1 MCFRAVA
8 RWVLISHSD
17 ILRFSLAGV
26 VSAFPPAFEGQ
37 LSLRR
42 SLTDQPFSADRSVR
56 PQPGWHVSCIE
67 IPVSNQRKQ
76 VKTMSDFNANFDE
89 DQDQVL
95 LATTEDANL
104 NSLLSDEVV
113 MQWLMDL
120 DEHSS
125 TAAADTDSE
134 FTVRRMHA

>member
-1 MCFRAVA
+1 
-8 RWVLISHSD
+8 
-17 ILRFSLAGV
+17 
-26 VSAFPPAFEGQ
+26 
-37 LSLRR
+37 
-42 SLTDQPFSADRSVR
+42 
-56 PQPGWHVSCIE
+56 
-67 IPVSNQRKQ
+67 
-76 VKTMSDFNANFDE
+76 MSDFNANFDE